1 MWEVLGNVEE
11 KRRRRVD
18 DHQVCLD
25 FGEENG
31 QAERAEECRSH
42 DYQRVQNHDV
52 PVHRS
57 EYLVGVV

>member
-18 DHQVCLD
+18 DHQVSLD

-31 QAERAEECRSH
+31 QAERAEECRGQ
-42 DYQRVQNHDV
+42 DDQRVQDHHV